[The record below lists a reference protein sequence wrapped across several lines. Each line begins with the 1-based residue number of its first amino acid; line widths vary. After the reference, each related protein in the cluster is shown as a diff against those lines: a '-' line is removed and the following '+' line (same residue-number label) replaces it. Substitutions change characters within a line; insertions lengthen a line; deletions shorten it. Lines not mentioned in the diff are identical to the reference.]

1 MNTEEAA
8 EKLKKLAEEIVR
20 ELVDVPE
27 EVKVTSTASE
37 GGNTVVLTV
46 KTANGETGKV
56 IGRRGKNAEALRTL
70 LEAIAAKNRQRVV
83 LEIADRKLQ
92 EREGGR

>member
-1 MNTEEAA
+1 MTTEEAA
-8 EKLKKLAEEIVR
+8 DKLRTLAEEIVK
-20 ELVDVPE
+20 ELVDIPE

-56 IGRRGKNAEALRTL
+56 IGRKGKNAEALRTL

-83 LEIADRKLQ
+83 LEIADRKMQ
-92 EREGGR
+92 QQQGGS